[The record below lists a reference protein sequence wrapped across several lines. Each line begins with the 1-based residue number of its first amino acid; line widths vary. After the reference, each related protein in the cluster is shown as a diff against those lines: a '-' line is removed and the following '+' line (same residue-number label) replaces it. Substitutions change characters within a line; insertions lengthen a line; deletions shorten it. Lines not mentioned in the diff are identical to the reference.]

1 MSTPTRTPVRDS
13 NGAVGDTASNSI
25 GRISP
30 GVSLPG
36 VAYSTK
42 SRASGMVAAAA
53 AVAGQFG
60 IRPMA
65 LVVCFALGLFAGIFW
80 MDSPPLNGGAAMS
93 SHDRTMLGARS
104 PHWTAGL
111 LGMSGRQFGARQG
124 MSTADAA
131 VAAATLQAARYDEEV
146 HAQLTQESYQHMK
159 AAAERERYR
168 EIAAI
173 NETMR
178 RDGTLKDPTTVP
190 PPCSSFYGLNPY
202 TGTEVD
208 GGIRPLLIVVTPT
221 YLRPFQAMYLHRL
234 ANTLRQ
240 VPAPLLWIVVES
252 KLQAADTAALLR
264 DTGLVYRHI
273 VSTQNMTN
281 IKDRGVQQ
289 RNAALAHIEEHRL
302 NGIVYFADDDNVYAP
317 ELFQEI
323 RKVK

>member
-1 MSTPTRTPVRDS
+1 
-13 NGAVGDTASNSI
+13 
-25 GRISP
+25 
-30 GVSLPG
+30 
-36 VAYSTK
+36 
-42 SRASGMVAAAA
+42 
-53 AVAGQFG
+53 
-60 IRPMA
+60 
-65 LVVCFALGLFAGIFW
+65 
-80 MDSPPLNGGAAMS
+80 
-93 SHDRTMLGARS
+93 
-104 PHWTAGL
+104 
-111 LGMSGRQFGARQG
+111 